1 MKILVIPRGLTLL
14 EKWGFLCLITRVCPW
29 KINVWVC
36 TFLGWRL
43 CCHTTAAEVHLLH
56 PAQGLWYMAAQPG
69 PRTPSRC
76 RGSQPQSR
84 SHSPHPRWAMQP
96 VQDWHCALRP
106 CSIPLRDQVFLVKF
120 ICCQKIPVVSRAHT
134 DKLSEDFSPRRWPA
148 NDYSGKWYYLINIVL
163 KILIKRA
170 VYFVKVKLYIY
181 THILLQKH

>member
-56 PAQGLWYMAAQPG
+56 PAQGLRYMAAQPG
-69 PRTPSRC
+69 PHTPSRC

-96 VQDWHCALRP
+96 VQDWHCHYSPA
-106 CSIPLRDQVFLVKF
+106 VFL
-120 ICCQKIPVVSRAHT
+120 SRI
-134 DKLSEDFSPRRWPA
+134 KSSWRNSPAVRK
-148 NDYSGKWYYLINIVL
+148 SLLLTELTLINSVRIFPQEGDLLMTTVVL
-163 KILIKRA
+163 PD
-170 VYFVKVKLYIY
+170 
-181 THILLQKH
+181 